1 MRNLLVL
8 VLGVLLGAV
17 LSTIVMNALA
27 RRNAYARGLMQ
38 VLQHQVAQLRE
49 DVRKRACAEN
59 FTADRT
65 LLAMLV
71 DRIDAAGGD
80 DAPPDPPFREYSAR
94 LSAAV
99 AALPATADG
108 CSGVAA
114 QLDAVGQACETCHR
128 QYQ

>member
-17 LSTIVMNALA
+17 LSALVMNALA
-27 RRNAYARGLMQ
+27 RRGAYARGLMQ
-38 VLQHQVAQLRE
+38 VLQHQVAQLR
-49 DVRKRACAEN
+49 DHVRMHDCAQT

-71 DRIDAAGGD
+71 DRIDSAGGD
-80 DAPPDPPFREYSAR
+80 DVASDPPFREYRAR

-99 AALPATADG
+99 TALPATATG

-114 QLDAVGQACETCHR
+114 QVDAIGQACETCHR
-128 QYQ
+128 QYR